1 MGRGAGKGGEAAAW
15 MMAKQH
21 QGLDLAVE
29 NSAPVSYS
37 LEVRF

>member
-15 MMAKQH
+15 MMAKQ

-29 NSAPVSYS
+29 NVAAVSYS
-37 LEVRF
+37 LEVRV